1 MRCTFLYNN
10 IVHREK
16 RMYNREQVRKQL
28 EIDEGRVE
36 EVYLD
41 SLGLPTFGIGHLI
54 KEGDPE
60 YGMPVGAKI
69 PSERVDEQFDEDFEH
84 HVEECLE
91 LFGEEFSDYHD
102 EVQEVLINMM
112 FNMGRTRLS
121 KFRNFITALQMD
133 DFNEAADQ
141 MVDSRWYGQVGNRS
155 KRLEQRIRDLG

>member
-1 MRCTFLYNN
+1 
-10 IVHREK
+10 
-16 RMYNREQVRKQL
+16 MYDKDRVRKQI

-60 YGMPVGAKI
+60 FGFPEGAKI
-69 PSERVDEQFDEDFEH
+69 PAERVDEVFDEDFAH
-84 HVEECLE
+84 HIHECE
-91 LFGEEFSDYHD
+91 LLFANFYEYHD

-121 KFRNFITALQMD
+121 KFRKFIAAID
-133 DFNEAADQ
+133 SSDYNEAANQ
-141 MVDSRWYGQVGNRS
+141 MVDSRWYNQVGNRS
-155 KRLEQRIRDLG
+155 KRLEERIRGLA

>member
-1 MRCTFLYNN
+1 
-10 IVHREK
+10 
-16 RMYNREQVRKQL
+16 MYNREQVRKQL

-54 KEGDPE
+54 KESDPE

-102 EVQEVLINMM
+102 EVQEE
-112 FNMGRTRLS
+112 GRN
-121 KFRNFITALQMD
+121 KA
-133 DFNEAADQ
+133 
-141 MVDSRWYGQVGNRS
+141 
-155 KRLEQRIRDLG
+155 RIQYQ